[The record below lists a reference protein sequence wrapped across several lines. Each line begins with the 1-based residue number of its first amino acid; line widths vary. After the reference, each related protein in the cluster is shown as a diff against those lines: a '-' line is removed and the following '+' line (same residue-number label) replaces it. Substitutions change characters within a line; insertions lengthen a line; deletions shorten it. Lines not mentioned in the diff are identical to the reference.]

1 MLNSALSL
9 PYLFNRHTS
18 KYQLISQCYI
28 MNCSTLHCCLFLSI
42 MIKPTLSVASLT
54 LSLPLSPPDQ
64 TPRCLLLQPARLHFG
79 GSTKRLQEPLTGSSE
94 EFSREILGPPRHHPL
109 LLIIIFDIAITIAW
123 LSSKNCPNQLNN
135 KNLNFRH
142 TTASPSFAHH
152 HLCYCYYYCLIVI

>member
-1 MLNSALSL
+1 MLWQAHNEDGVYLMLNSALSL

-64 TPRCLLLQPARLHFG
+64 TPRCFLLQPARLHFG

-94 EFSREILGPPRHHPL
+94 EFSREILGPP
-109 LLIIIFDIAITIAW
+109 A
-123 LSSKNCPNQLNN
+123 
-135 KNLNFRH
+135 
-142 TTASPSFAHH
+142 TTASPSLAHH